1 MNPYQVYYTNTN
13 VDPEG
18 IEDNYIP
25 YNKPYG
31 VMSWL
36 QDVKPAGDYF
46 LIVDPD
52 MTFHR
57 QACCSHVGGVI
68 ITRTQNSVAK
78 CTCACCFCSNIVLI
92 NGVLGDCMQPR
103 GLKNHLQKK
112 H

>member
-13 VDPEG
+13 IDPDG
-18 IEDNYIP
+18 IGDNYVP

-36 QDVKPAGDYF
+36 QDAQPAGDYF

-57 QACCSHVGGVI
+57 LD
-68 ITRTQNSVAK
+68 SV
-78 CTCACCFCSNIVLI
+78 TVL
-92 NGVLGDCMQPR
+92 VLVNPVTVPV
-103 GLKNHLQKK
+103 
-112 H
+112 

>member
-18 IEDNYIP
+18 IEDNYVP

-57 QACCSHVGGVI
+57 QACCSHVGAVDI
-68 ITRTQNSVAK
+68 S
-78 CTCACCFCSNIVLI
+78 
-92 NGVLGDCMQPR
+92 CM
-103 GLKNHLQKK
+103 
-112 H
+112 